1 MRILIMGLPGSGKT
15 HLAVRLQHHLNDCA
29 WYNADAIR
37 KMANDWD
44 FSDAGRRRQA
54 ERMNSIAMFEGTR
67 GRTVICDFVCP
78 TNETRK
84 LFSHEIMIWMNTI
97 EEGRF
102 EDTNKMFENPDDA
115 TYVMSGFKSDEEI
128 LIFAE
133 ELKKSHGI

>member
-54 ERMNSIAMFEGTR
+54 ERMNSIAMFEGAR

-102 EDTNKMFENPDDA
+102 EDTNKMFEKPDDA
-115 TYVMSGFKSDEEI
+115 TYVVSGFKSDEEI
-128 LIFAE
+128 LLIAE

>member
-54 ERMNSIAMFEGTR
+54 ERMNSIAMFEGAR

-102 EDTNKMFENPDDA
+102 EDTNKMFEKPDDA
-115 TYVMSGFKSDEEI
+115 TYVVSGFKSDEEI
-128 LIFAE
+128 LLFAE

>member
-15 HLAVRLQHHLNDCA
+15 HLALRLQHWLDCA
-29 WYNADAIR
+29 WFNADAIR

-54 ERMNSIAMFEGTR
+54 ERMNNIAMFEGTR

-102 EDTNKMFENPDDA
+102 EDTNKMFEKPDDA
-115 TYVMSGFKSDEEI
+115 TYVVSGFKSDDEI
-128 LIFAE
+128 RLFAE

>member
-15 HLAVRLQHHLNDCA
+15 HLAVRLQGILKDCA

-37 KMANDWD
+37 KMADDWD
-44 FSDAGRRRQA
+44 FSPPGRLRQA
-54 ERMNSIAMFEGTR
+54 KRMNTLANFEGAR

-102 EDTNKMFENPDDA
+102 EDTNKMFEKPDDA
-115 TYVMSGFKSDEEI
+115 TYVVSGFKSDDEI
-128 LIFAE
+128 RIFAE

>member
-15 HLAVRLQHHLNDCA
+15 HLALRLKHLLDDCA
-29 WYNADAIR
+29 WFNADAIR

-54 ERMNSIAMFEGTR
+54 ERMNSIATFEGTR

-84 LFSHEIMIWMNTI
+84 LFGHEIMIWMNTI

-102 EDTNKMFENPDDA
+102 EDTNKMFEKPDDA
-115 TYVMSGFKSDEEI
+115 TYIVSGFKSDEEI
-128 LIFAE
+128 LRFAE
-133 ELKKSHGI
+133 ELKKSYGI